1 MKKIIISVVIIL
13 SLALIYYFVPF
24 NFIYQYNIE
33 SNIDYDNDNINDYQ
47 DILEGALK
55 EAENHPK
62 YVSAYYDGGYPP
74 ENIGVCTDMI
84 WRSLRNAG
92 YDFKN
97 MIDSDIKNNKEL
109 YKNSEDS
116 NIDFRRVRN
125 LKVYFE
131 NNSVKLTNDIYK
143 RNEWNKGDIVI
154 ISDNHIGIISDKR
167 SITGVPF
174 LIHNNGQ
181 IFREENILEIYNI
194 FGEITG
200 HYRMEG

>member
-62 YVSAYYDGGYPP
+62 YVSTYYDGGYPP

-167 SITGVPF
+167 SITRVPF